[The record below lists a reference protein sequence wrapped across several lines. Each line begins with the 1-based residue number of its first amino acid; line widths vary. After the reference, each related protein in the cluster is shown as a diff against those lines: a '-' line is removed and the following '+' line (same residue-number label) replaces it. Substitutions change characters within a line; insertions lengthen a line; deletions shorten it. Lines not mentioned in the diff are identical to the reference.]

1 MRLFAIGAF
10 AYINIDYI
18 KEVWTD
24 EHCVFM
30 ADGKRIDFNERVF
43 GELMEV
49 LKPSI
54 IAGSQSEFSEK
65 GLVMQKLLKTSVRYL
80 DFSVRALAGMRAVG
94 IETVGDL
101 VRYKPSDLLKCRNF
115 GKTTLN
121 EVMDFLADNGLC
133 LGMDV
138 HQYEVSK

>member
-1 MRLFAIGAF
+1 MRLFAIGAC

-24 EHCVFM
+24 EHCIFM
-30 ADGKRIDFNERVF
+30 VDGKRIDFNDRVF

-49 LKPSI
+49 LKPSVV
-54 IAGSQSEFSEK
+54 ASSQSEFSEK
-65 GLVMQKLLKTSVRYL
+65 DCVMQKLLRTNIRDL
-80 DFSVRALAGMRAVG
+80 DLSVRARTGIRAAGV
-94 IETVGDL
+94 ETVGDL
-101 VRYKPSDLLKCRNF
+101 IRLRPSDLLKFRNF

-121 EVMDFLADNGLC
+121 EVMDFLAENGLC

-138 HQYEVSK
+138 HQYEVSR

>member
-30 ADGKRIDFNERVF
+30 VDGKRIDFNDRVF
-43 GELMEV
+43 GELMEE
-49 LKPSI
+49 LKPSVV
-54 IAGSQSEFSEK
+54 ASSQSEFSEK
-65 GLVMQKLLKTSVRYL
+65 DCVMQKLLRTNIRDL
-80 DFSVRALAGMRAVG
+80 DLSVRARTGIRAAGV
-94 IETVGDL
+94 ETVGDL
-101 VRYKPSDLLKCRNF
+101 IRLRPSDLLKFRNF

-121 EVMDFLADNGLC
+121 EVMDFLAENGLC

-138 HQYEVSK
+138 HQFKVGG